1 VRVVTTRVSTEAPIG
16 FELDAALA
24 ISSHTHVK
32 VSLCVTCVCVYVLQ
46 HDVCVRACDA
56 KYADAISHAQYVAFD
71 FHERCRVA
79 CVVVG
84 HCWLVCRSARRV
96 RLIVDSK
103 GDTTHCDT
111 F

>member
-71 FHERCRVA
+71 FHERCRGNQYANLDQVKKSMLCLLA
-79 CVVVG
+79 C
-84 HCWLVCRSARRV
+84 RV
-96 RLIVDSK
+96 MCMLRV
-103 GDTTHCDT
+103 
-111 F
+111 